1 MKFSIVLASL
11 IFLSMTTPTHEFEVA
26 DTGGLQWFKGNTH
39 THTVKSDGDSPPEVV
54 AQWYKNHG
62 YRFLVISDHNI
73 FVDPKTL
80 PSIVDSSF
88 ILIPGEELTSR
99 FEKKPVHVNGLNIP
113 HVLEAQKDSSLLG
126 TIQKNVD
133 EVRSVDGAPHINH
146 PNFGWAIDQETL
158 LRVQRYRLLEIF
170 NGHPLVN
177 NYGGGGKPSVEQ
189 MWDVLLTKGQRV
201 YGIAV
206 DDAHHF
212 KEEFAA
218 HRSNPGKGWV
228 SVRAHSLNAEEIISN
243 LEAGLFYASTGVELK
258 DVLVTMQTIT
268 ISIAEKSDAK
278 FRTDFIGDNGKIL
291 LHTEENPAVYQ
302 LRDDVKYVRAK
313 VYDSAGSVAWVQ
325 PVFVR

>member
-1 MKFSIVLASL
+1 MKPFLVSASL
-11 IFLSMTTPTHEFEVA
+11 LFFSLTPSTREFELVE
-26 DTGGLQWFKGNTH
+26 TSGLQWFKGNTH
-39 THTVKSDGDSPPEVV
+39 AHTTKSDGDSPPEVV
-54 AQWYKNHG
+54 ALWYKNHG
-62 YRFLVISDHNI
+62 YRFLVISDHNV
-73 FVDPKTL
+73 FTDPKTL
-80 PSIVDSSF
+80 SSLMDSSF
-88 ILIPGEELTSR
+88 LLIPGEELTSGYQ
-99 FEKKPVHVNGLNIP
+99 KKPVHINGLNIP
-113 HVLEAQKDSSLLG
+113 HVLDPQQDSSLLG
-126 TIQKNVD
+126 TIQKNID
-133 EVRSVDGAPHINH
+133 EVRRVEGAPHINH
-146 PNFGWAIDQETL
+146 PNFRWAIDQETL

-189 MWDVLLTKGQRV
+189 MWDVLLTNGHRV

-228 SVRAHSLNAEEIISN
+228 SVRARSLNAQEIVRN

-258 DVLVTMQTIT
+258 DVLVAKQTIT

-291 LHTEENPAVYQ
+291 LHSEENPAVYQ